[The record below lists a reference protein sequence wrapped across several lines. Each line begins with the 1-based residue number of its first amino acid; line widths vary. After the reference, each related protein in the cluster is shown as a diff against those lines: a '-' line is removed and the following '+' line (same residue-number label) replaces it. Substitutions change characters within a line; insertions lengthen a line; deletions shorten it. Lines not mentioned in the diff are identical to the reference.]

1 VGNSHESRRA
11 EGISGRGQNFMSCRA
26 DNDNDYDDYDDD
38 NDDNTIPQINV
49 QIWPLSK
56 M

>member
-1 VGNSHESRRA
+1 
-11 EGISGRGQNFMSCRA
+11 MSCRA
-26 DNDNDYDDYDDD
+26 DDKDDDD
-38 NDDNTIPQINV
+38 NNTIPQINV